1 MHSFGANPFPPLI
14 ILLGLLMIQG
24 CEIMQFID
32 PRDLNIRGILSPAQD
47 AYKVPA
53 YQRPY
58 AWKEDQWEELFDDI
72 ESLKE
77 NEAHFLGSMVVVP
90 QGEHRA
96 GVNYFEIVD
105 GQQRLATILIWL
117 SAIRDIAKKDGLIQ
131 LANHINSTFLFSKD
145 FQGAQE
151 VEIPK
156 LSLGNLDEDAF
167 NKILKGDAVAPNS
180 SIFECYDYFARKTT
194 TLGHLEK
201 LLAKVLDSVYLVHI
215 NAFTHLN
222 AFRLFETLNDRGLEL
237 SAVDLIKNF
246 ILMQIASDKKTFDK
260 VIEQWNEMYDKIGS
274 DETVRFIRRYTLSKY
289 KGKVPETRLYE
300 TIKAKLSNLNPAA
313 VLDFVSDLNIKASV
327 YKKILEK
334 GFASTKINNVLSDL
348 SLIEVGPSYTL
359 LLKLF
364 PFHEAGQLSEN
375 NILQI
380 LRMIETFHIRWGI
393 CGQST
398 SSLDQIYND
407 LSVELVDK
415 PCNFFASHIKERFT
429 KELRTGADDIAF
441 ERNFMMRTFRSVE
454 YRTKYILWKFSE
466 PTGETTLNLSEIQ
479 TEHVMPQTLSVEW
492 YEYLKEETGKNTEEI
507 KALWNQ
513 YLNRAG
519 NLAIM
524 KGTWNGGNSNRLFGT
539 KTNDYNNSEF
549 SATRKLT
556 EYPKWTFSEIEHR
569 SKDMAKKAIEI
580 WKWEFG
586 PIESEMTVSDY
597 EVDE

>member
-1 MHSFGANPFPPLI
+1 
-14 ILLGLLMIQG
+14 MIQG
-24 CEIMQFID
+24 CGIMQFID

-58 AWKEDQWEELFDDI
+58 AWREEQWEELFDDI
-72 ESLKE
+72 TSLKE

-105 GQQRLATILIWL
+105 GQQRLATVLIWL
-117 SAIRDIAKKDGLIQ
+117 SAIRDRAKRDGVIH

-156 LSLGNLDEDAF
+156 LSLGNLDEEAF
-167 NKILKGDAVAPNS
+167 NKVLKGEPIAPSS
-180 SIFECYDYFARKTT
+180 SIFECYDYFTRKTS
-194 TLGHLEK
+194 TLGK
-201 LLAKVLDSVYLVHI
+201 LDKILDKVLDSVYLVHI

-260 VIEQWNEMYDKIGS
+260 VIEQWNGMYDKIGY
-274 DETVRFIRRYTLSKY
+274 DEIVRFIRRYTLSKY

-300 TIKAKLSNLNPAA
+300 TIKAKLSNLNSAE

-327 YKKILEK
+327 YEKILEK
-334 GFASTKINNVLSDL
+334 GFVSSKINSVLSDL

-364 PFHEAGQLSEN
+364 PFHESGQLQEHE
-375 NILQI
+375 ILQI

-407 LSVELVDK
+407 LSLELVDK
-415 PCNFFASHIKERFT
+415 PCNKFASHIKERFT
-429 KELRTGADDIAF
+429 KELRAGADDIAF
-441 ERNFMMRTFRSVE
+441 ERNFVMRTFRSVE
-454 YRTKYILWKFSE
+454 YRTKYILWKFSK

-479 TEHVMPQTLSVEW
+479 TEHVMPQTLSGEW
-492 YEYLKEETGKNTEEI
+492 YEYLKVKTGKNIEEI
-507 KALWNQ
+507 KALWSQ

-524 KGTWNGGNSNRLFGT
+524 KGTWNAGNSNRLFGA
-539 KTNDYNNSEF
+539 KTNDYGNSEF
-549 SATRKLT
+549 SATRKLS
-556 EYPKWTFSEIEHR
+556 EYPEWAFTEIELR
-569 SKDMAKKAIEI
+569 SREMAKKAIEI
-580 WKWEFG
+580 WKWDFG
-586 PIESEMTVSDY
+586 QTNSEMTVSDY
-597 EVDE
+597 EMDE